1 MDLRSIQVAKSTEL
15 NDQLDIKLNV
25 EEDKEGFE
33 DDFQIFVTC
42 NEKASHDI
50 HRVLEVLGERT

>member
-1 MDLRSIQVAKSTEL
+1 MDLRVFRWENQQNLMISWIQK
-15 NDQLDIKLNV
+15 NV

-33 DDFQIFVTC
+33 DDLQIFITF

-50 HRVLEVLGERT
+50 QRVLEVLGERT